1 MKSIKIVVMAVVLLL
16 VTACGNKTP
25 FSAQQPLENSALVY
39 IYATSAMSSGE
50 STSSKDFNIRIN
62 NKRYLQRIK
71 SGEYIAFNLKPETM
85 TISATRSQIEEQVLK
100 LNLQS
105 GQIYYLRIKDNIDG
119 DKFEFE
125 QIVNALASKEIIK
138 TGLAGSSEESPQNII
153 TEFVNPKE
161 DKKEDMIVKAQP
173 AAVAQP
179 APVAQPMVNTKSLSK
194 SDEIEKAYNLKQK
207 GILSEEEYKNLK
219 TEILAK

>member
-1 MKSIKIVVMAVVLLL
+1 MKSIKIVIMAIVLLL

-39 IYATSAMSSGE
+39 VYASSAMSSGE
-50 STSSKDFNIRIN
+50 GTSSKDFNIRIN
-62 NKRYLQRIK
+62 NKRFLQRIK
-71 SGEYIAFNLKPETM
+71 SGEYMAFNLKPEAM
-85 TISATRSQIEEQVLK
+85 TLSATRSQIEEKVLK

-105 GQIYYLRIKDNIDG
+105 GQIYYLRIKDNMDG

-125 QIVNALASKEIIK
+125 QIANAIASKEITK
-138 TGLAGSSEESPQNII
+138 TGLAGSSEESPANII

-161 DKKEDMIVKAQP
+161 DKKEEVIVKAQPATVAQP

-179 APVAQPMVNTKSLSK
+179 VANTKSLSK
-194 SDEIEKAYNLKQK
+194 SDEIEKAYNLKEK
-207 GILSEEEYKNLK
+207 GILSEQEYKALK